1 MEEPYT
7 FTIPDNFIQVNRFF
21 GFRIRNII
29 EACVAFALVCLVIS
43 PIPFVPKISFL
54 CMGVLGVAAAFR
66 VLLGE
71 RGRSI
76 TEFLIDW
83 MIYKKKA
90 KKLHLRTVQ
99 HDVVKSYQ
107 LNDKGEHMSYA
118 EQAISKLKAMASGD
132 QNGKKES

>member
-1 MEEPYT
+1 MEDLYT
-7 FTIPDNFIQVNRFF
+7 FNIPDNFIQVNRIF

-29 EACVAFALVCLVIS
+29 EAVAAFALVCLLIS

-54 CMGVLGVAAAFR
+54 CMGVLGSVAALR

-83 MIYKKKA
+83 IIYKKRARKI
-90 KKLHLRTVQ
+90 HLRTVQ
-99 HDVVKSYQ
+99 HDTAKAYQ
-107 LNDKGEHMSYA
+107 LDSNGERMSYA
-118 EQAISKLKAMASGD
+118 EQMVNKLKAVA
-132 QNGKKES
+132 NGKTNGN